1 MSLNLQCEPRETYLY
16 VRFTGV
22 FALREAEDLSLRF
35 LDACFEHGKSKALID
50 IRSVEGDPTTM
61 ERWEY
66 SVFIANQ
73 VLNYRTSGRLQYLR
87 LAYLGSL
94 PLIDP
99 LKFGET
105 VAVNR
110 GLNVKATTDID
121 VAFAWLEFVPG
132 TRLDAR
138 ADR

>member
-1 MSLNLQCEPRETYLY
+1 MLKL
-16 VRFTGV
+16 
-22 FALREAEDLSLRF
+22 ALCYD
-35 LDACFEHGKSKALID
+35 
-50 IRSVEGDPTTM
+50 
-61 ERWEY
+61 
-66 SVFIANQ
+66 
-73 VLNYRTSGRLQYLR
+73 RL
-87 LAYLGSL
+87 
-94 PLIDP
+94 
-99 LKFGET
+99 FGET